1 MSSACAAHLI
11 KHRQQQIAH
20 FGLTTSENQMYWSA
34 QTHHFL
40 LTLKLIQRCRIKV
53 QDRSVSLTQDCTWE
67 NTDFRAAPDRMQET
81 EQVPANPTHVSGL
94 VGSRRGS
101 CCSHCSCAQRGREFP
116 LSRAEPECCSG
127 LALRHRLL
135 GQDWDP
141 WQPLCREV
149 VFRVGV
155 NFSGLSPCLL
165 LWVCVGLQSP

>member
-1 MSSACAAHLI
+1 
-11 KHRQQQIAH
+11 
-20 FGLTTSENQMYWSA
+20 MYWSA

-40 LTLKLIQRCRIKV
+40 KLIQRCRMKV
-53 QDRSVSLTQDCTWE
+53 QDRSVSLAQDCTWE
-67 NTDFRAAPDRMQET
+67 NTISVQHLTVCNKLSKCQLTLLMFQGWWVLGMDPTAPIALVLRGEGNSPFL
-81 EQVPANPTHVSGL
+81 EQS
-94 VGSRRGS
+94 
-101 CCSHCSCAQRGREFP
+101 
-116 LSRAEPECCSG
+116 LSAV
-127 LALRHRLL
+127 LALHWGTAV